1 MRTEVTRLVGIGA
14 LAAAACTPGGDDGLD
29 LDSWVIAP
37 APSTVIGEMDGDPM
51 YLFQRVAGA
60 GLMPDG
66 RIVVADAGLSVI
78 RVFDAEGTFLSQM
91 GGEGEGPGE
100 FRGLRGV
107 WIVPPDTIGAW
118 DSHSLRITYF
128 EAAGSLIR
136 TVSLEPS
143 AEARGVGSLDLL
155 VGALADGSVA
165 IGSLAFGSPDGTG
178 ADRVSVERFGP
189 GGAHLE
195 RLGET
200 TGFIRIRLGE
210 GSRAPIPFSPYPRF
224 AVRGDAVFHTNGA
237 APRVHVWAAGAR
249 RAIDLPPADHDPEL
263 AWATL
268 ASRLDEG
275 GSELYRD
282 LLPEAPRSDSIP
294 HLSGLLVD
302 DAGLVWTKQYDP
314 GADALWLDS
323 GSRAFGGT
331 WWVVEP
337 SGRLVATAE
346 VPSSLAPLQVV
357 GDRALGVTVDAL
369 GVERIHV
376 HPIVR

>member
-1 MRTEVTRLVGIGA
+1 MRTEVTRLVGVGA
-14 LAAAACTPGGDDGLD
+14 LAAAACTAGSDDGLE
-29 LDSWVIAP
+29 LDSWAIAP
-37 APSTVIGEMDGDPM
+37 APSTVVGEMDGDPM
-51 YLFQRVAGA
+51 YLFQSVAGA

-78 RVFDAEGTFLSQM
+78 RVFDANGTFLSQL

-118 DSHSLRITYF
+118 DSSSVRITYF

-143 AEARGVGSLDLL
+143 TEARGVGSLDLL
-155 VGALADGSVA
+155 VGTLADGSVA
-165 IGSLAFGSPDGTG
+165 IGSLGFGSPDGTG

-189 GGAHLE
+189 GGDHLE

-200 TGFIRIRLGE
+200 TGFIRVPFGDR
-210 GSRAPIPFSPYPRF
+210 SSAPIPFSPYPRF
-224 AVRGDAVFHTNGA
+224 AVRESTVYHTNGT
-237 APRVHVWAAGAR
+237 APRVDIWAAGSR
-249 RAIDLPPADHDPEL
+249 RAIEFPPADHDPEL

-268 ASRLDEG
+268 ASRLDEE
-275 GSELYRD
+275 GSEFYRD

-294 HLSGLLVD
+294 HLAGLLVD

-314 GADALWLDS
+314 GTDALWLDS
-323 GSRAFGGT
+323 GRRVYGGT
-331 WWVVEP
+331 WWVAEA
-337 SGRLVATAE
+337 SGDLVATAD
-346 VPSSLAPLQVV
+346 VPPTLAPLQIV

-369 GVERIHV
+369 GVERIQV